1 MRFPRGRRL
10 PAALMAFSLLGMSV
24 CSAQVVDLPKKK
36 EIITKARQSYYNL
49 HTQGMAGYSCQFA
62 PNWNLLL
69 ADLYKSDPDLAEKT
83 RKMLTQ
89 IQFSVTVDANDKVKI
104 ERSLPLTVNEQD
116 LAKYK
121 DYFDGMQQMMEGFFV
136 TATPFLL
143 TSPFPEIE
151 SDFQLE
157 DQGAQYLLTHKEKDE
172 SDTAL
177 MDKNLVLTNL
187 TFIGPDYTATFLPT
201 FFKNPKGFLLSG
213 YDATVKSKNPGAD
226 TVLNIRLAY
235 QEAEGLQLIQKLNIN
250 GSYGGSSFSFE
261 IIFSD
266 YQITR
271 K

>member
-1 MRFPRGRRL
+1 MSFSS
-10 PAALMAFSLLGMSV
+10 ALA
-24 CSAQVVDLPKKK
+24 VDVPNKK

-69 ADLYKSDPDLAEKT
+69 ADMYRSDPDNAEKM

-121 DYFDGMQQMMEGFFV
+121 DYFDGMQQMMAGFFV

-143 TSPFPEIE
+143 TSPFPDVE
-151 SDFQLE
+151 SDFQME
-157 DQGAQYLLTHKEKDE
+157 DQGAQYLLTYKTKDE
-172 SDTAL
+172 ADTAL

-187 TFIGPDYTATFLPT
+187 TFTGADYTATFLPT
-201 FFKNPKGFLLSG
+201 FLKNPKGFLLSG
-213 YDATVKSKNPGAD
+213 YDATVKSKNPGTD

-235 QEAEGLQLIQKLNIN
+235 QEIEGLQLIQKLNIV
-250 GSYGGSSFSFE
+250 GSYGGTSFSFE
-261 IIFSD
+261 ILFTG